1 MSETGE
7 FDLQRF
13 VDAQAPVIDRVRKE
27 LASGRKRSHWMWY
40 VFPQI
45 AGLGRS
51 TTALRYA
58 IASLEEARAYLAHPI
73 LGPRLKECTNLVL
86 HIEGRSAEAIFA
98 HPDDLKFQ
106 SSMTL
111 FAYAAPREKLFAD
124 ALQKYFAGRR
134 DGATLD
140 LLEE

>member
-13 VDAQAPVIDRVRKE
+13 VEAQAPVIDRVRKE
-27 LASGRKRSHWMWY
+27 LASGRKRSHWMWF

-58 IASLEEARAYLAHPI
+58 IASLEEARAYLSHPI

-111 FAYAAPREKLFAD
+111 FAHAAPQEKLFAN

-134 DGATLD
+134 DSATLN